1 MNKEI
6 YSLFRL
12 FEDMNKEMKLSEY
25 LNKSKKIQV
34 GKFTKKI
41 RIAVL
46 SSFTVNGLAETLCVK
61 CAENKINGLTYTAE
75 YNQYNQEII
84 NTDSDLYKFSPDVTF
99 LIIDSRTIL
108 GNHFYSPYSL
118 SLSERKEFI
127 ETKVSEIINLMTK
140 FVKNSKSKLI
150 ISNFVIPNYSPYGIY
165 ETKTEYGL
173 QEMINDLN
181 IQLANYIK
189 KEPSVF
195 LYDFNGFV
203 SNFGE
208 NNVFN
213 FKQFHFG
220 DIKIALD
227 FIPYFSHELMSY
239 IKPILGINR
248 KCIVLDLDNTLW
260 GGIVGEEGFNGIKL
274 DSTPPGNAF
283 LEFQQN
289 LLALNKRG
297 IILAINSKNNHDDGF
312 QVIRDHPNMIL
323 REENFAC
330 LKINWEDKVSN
341 MIEIANELN
350 IGLDSMIFFDD
361 DPVNREYMKKSL
373 PEVLTID
380 IPNDPSEYSRILHS
394 INDLNVLKITGE
406 DENRSKMYAQ
416 ERKRTDLKKSSIG
429 INEFLNQL
437 DIKIQIKKADDFTIP
452 RISQLTLKT
461 NQFNLTTKRYQE
473 EDIRDFTKSKDMIVE
488 CVHAADKFGDSGIT
502 GVWIIKKSSKEEW
515 YLDTFLLSCRII
527 GREIE
532 KGILGYVIEKA
543 KLEGIKKIKAQY
555 IPTKKNKPCEN
566 FLSDCGFEIQDDY
579 YIYNIGNDVIKTPIH
594 LTIKTQ

>member
-1 MNKEI
+1 MDW
-6 YSLFRL
+6 LRHF
-12 FEDMNKEMKLSEY
+12 
-25 LNKSKKIQV
+25 
-34 GKFTKKI
+34 
-41 RIAVL
+41 
-46 SSFTVNGLAETLCVK
+46 CVK
-61 CAENKINGLTYTAE
+61 CAENKINGLTYTAG

-84 NTDSDLYKFSPDVTF
+84 NTNSDLYKFSPDVTF

-127 ETKVSEIINLMTK
+127 KTKISEIIDLITK

-274 DSTPPGNAF
+274 DS
-283 LEFQQN
+283 
-289 LLALNKRG
+289 
-297 IILAINSKNNHDDGF
+297 
-312 QVIRDHPNMIL
+312 
-323 REENFAC
+323 
-330 LKINWEDKVSN
+330 
-341 MIEIANELN
+341 
-350 IGLDSMIFFDD
+350 
-361 DPVNREYMKKSL
+361 Y
-373 PEVLTID
+373 
-380 IPNDPSEYSRILHS
+380 
-394 INDLNVLKITGE
+394 
-406 DENRSKMYAQ
+406 
-416 ERKRTDLKKSSIG
+416 
-429 INEFLNQL
+429 
-437 DIKIQIKKADDFTIP
+437 
-452 RISQLTLKT
+452 
-461 NQFNLTTKRYQE
+461 TTR
-473 EDIRDFTKSKDMIVE
+473 
-488 CVHAADKFGDSGIT
+488 
-502 GVWIIKKSSKEEW
+502 
-515 YLDTFLLSCRII
+515 
-527 GREIE
+527 
-532 KGILGYVIEKA
+532 
-543 KLEGIKKIKAQY
+543 
-555 IPTKKNKPCEN
+555 
-566 FLSDCGFEIQDDY
+566 
-579 YIYNIGNDVIKTPIH
+579 
-594 LTIKTQ
+594 